1 MENYGMPQFT
11 QIRERFLANARQH
24 LLETDTKACN
34 CQFECCQNNR
44 DSSTN
49 KRTARSGKKA
59 D

>member
-1 MENYGMPQFT
+1 MPQFT

-49 KRTARSGKKA
+49 KRTARSGKKT